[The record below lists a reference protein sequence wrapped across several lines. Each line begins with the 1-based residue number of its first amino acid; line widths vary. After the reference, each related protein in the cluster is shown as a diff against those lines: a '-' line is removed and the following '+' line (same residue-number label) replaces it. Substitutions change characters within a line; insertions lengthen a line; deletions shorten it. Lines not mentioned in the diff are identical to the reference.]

1 MPRTRY
7 TLRQILE
14 KAITKEVE
22 SQDLYTMMADRV
34 HEPGVKTELLG
45 LVDLEREHQE
55 MLQRYE
61 RGGIQDGALGLS
73 EPVDWKIAEH
83 LEQPAIAPDMQLRD
97 VFLLAANREKA
108 SHEFYHGLANLHRR
122 GAVRTMFEQLAAAEA
137 QHKRR
142 VEFLFTEVAFPQTDG
157 G

>member
-1 MPRTRY
+1 
-7 TLRQILE
+7 
-14 KAITKEVE
+14 
-22 SQDLYTMMADRV
+22 
-34 HEPGVKTELLG
+34 
-45 LVDLEREHQE
+45 
-55 MLQRYE
+55 
-61 RGGIQDGALGLS
+61 
-73 EPVDWKIAEH
+73 
-83 LEQPAIAPDMQLRD
+83 MQLRD